1 MQEDHGIVL
10 RQVFGLEC
18 LVENIS
24 YPQRDPVVDDQ
35 VLPPCYIAPAPRNLS
50 VHSHLFGIWACC
62 GSAIRFP

>member
-35 VLPPCYIAPAPRNLS
+35 VLPPCYIALAPRDLS